1 MDTIQESMEKV
12 DINTTPEDSISLM
25 YSGEPPEH
33 IAVQT
38 RHLRA
43 ALSRETRTRKHPW
56 NYTSYW
62 FWLKASNRASSY
74 FSEGALIPGNFQSW
88 EDDYADWELERT
100 HEIELFD
107 HSDYGDI
114 WDAMAKHCQ
123 VRRPATSIA
132 YREPS
137 RHDIVHTKPYLIQ
150 DQPETM
156 NYLDRIILEDCTPSA
171 DNTTVMAPHPNLSTS
186 PYYLTPRWLISK
198 IRYPRILPPLTLAS
212 NRASSFSSS
221 TPSPSNLT
229 LSFQN
234 AQDFL
239 TFFETIGNTRP
250 LVDSFVTWINAS
262 GIASGL
268 KYFGHLA
275 AQLSDATTNPDDFLD
290 SLQRDPPAP
299 SLHAYHTIG
308 EQDLPDYYDTIPDW
322 FTSLLNSIE
331 NCSTLEAVSALG
343 KLAFIRNLGEY
354 TGVFWMHYNRHKK
367 ALTPRIV
374 PKAEFIIATINSTRF
389 RSRLA
394 KIGKRLYELQADPNY
409 IPTTN
414 WNSIWATYKDRK
426 AQITPQRPVQQSLF

>member
-1 MDTIQESMEKV
+1 
-12 DINTTPEDSISLM
+12 
-25 YSGEPPEH
+25 
-33 IAVQT
+33 
-38 RHLRA
+38 
-43 ALSRETRTRKHPW
+43 
-56 NYTSYW
+56 
-62 FWLKASNRASSY
+62 
-74 FSEGALIPGNFQSW
+74 
-88 EDDYADWELERT
+88 
-100 HEIELFD
+100 
-107 HSDYGDI
+107 
-114 WDAMAKHCQ
+114 
-123 VRRPATSIA
+123 
-132 YREPS
+132 
-137 RHDIVHTKPYLIQ
+137 
-150 DQPETM
+150 
-156 NYLDRIILEDCTPSA
+156 
-171 DNTTVMAPHPNLSTS
+171 MAPHPNLSTS

-198 IRYPRILPPLTLAS
+198 IRYPRILPRLTPAS

-221 TPSPSNLT
+221 TPSPPDLT

-239 TFFETIGNTRP
+239 TFWETIGNTRP
-250 LVDSFVTWINAS
+250 LIDSFVTWINAS

-268 KYFGHLA
+268 RYFGHLA

-322 FTSLLNSIE
+322 FTSLLTSIE
-331 NCSTLEAVSALG
+331 NCSTLEAISALG
-343 KLAFIRNLGEY
+343 KATFNRNLGEY
-354 TGVFWMHYNRHKK
+354 TGVFWMHYNRRKK

-394 KIGKRLYELQADPNY
+394 KIGKRLYELQADPDY